1 MILILGRTA
10 SGKDTFAKFLEEQGL
25 QGVLSSTTRAKR
37 SSNDNSH
44 RFVSLETA
52 KEEMKNAVAT
62 TEIND
67 NFYYTRK
74 EDLESK
80 DYYIIDALGAKEL
93 VTSLPDIDFHVVYI
107 FCDEEHRKKQYLNR
121 CITSE
126 EEYNFRSKA
135 EDKQFTDFENNREWW
150 IENSKSLTM
159 IPNTS
164 LEDLKNFAIMYSR
177 SYNN

>member
-37 SSNDNSH
+37 SSDDNSH

-52 KEEMKNAVAT
+52 KEEMKNAVAA
-62 TEIND
+62 TEING

-107 FCDEEHRKKQYLNR
+107 FCDDEQRKNQYLSR
-121 CITSE
+121 CVTSE
-126 EEYNFRSKA
+126 EEYNFRSRS
-135 EDKQFTDFENNREWW
+135 EDKQFTNFENNRKWW
-150 IENSKSLTM
+150 IENTKSL
-159 IPNTS
+159 ILIENTG
-164 LEDLKNFAIMYSR
+164 LEDLKNFAIMYAQT
-177 SYNN
+177 YHE

>member
-37 SSNDNSH
+37 SSDDNSH

-62 TEIND
+62 TEING

-107 FCDEEHRKKQYLNR
+107 FCDDEQRKNQYLSR

-126 EEYNFRSKA
+126 EEYTFRSRA
-135 EDKQFTDFENNREWW
+135 EDAQFTDFENNRKWW
-150 IENSKSLTM
+150 IENTKSLTLM
-159 IPNTS
+159 ENTS
-164 LEDLKNFAIMYSR
+164 LEDLKSFAIMYAQT
-177 SYNN
+177 YHK

>member
-37 SSNDNSH
+37 SSDDNSH

-62 TEIND
+62 TEING

-107 FCDEEHRKKQYLNR
+107 FCDDEQRKSQYLSR

-126 EEYNFRSKA
+126 EKYNFRSRA
-135 EDKQFTDFENNREWW
+135 EDMQFTDFENNRKWW
-150 IENSKSLTM
+150 IENTKSLTL
-159 IPNTS
+159 IENTG
-164 LEDLKNFAIMYSR
+164 LEDLKSFAIMYAQT
-177 SYNN
+177 YHK

>member
-10 SGKDTFAKFLEEQGL
+10 SGKDTFTKFLEEQGL

-37 SSNDNSH
+37 SSDDNSH

-52 KEEMKNAVAT
+52 KEEMKNAVAK
-62 TEIND
+62 TEING

-74 EDLESK
+74 EDLENK

-93 VTSLPDIDFHVVYI
+93 VTSLPDIDFHIVYI

-126 EEYNFRSKA
+126 EEYNFRSRA

-150 IENSKSLTM
+150 IENAKSLTM

>member
-1 MILILGRTA
+1 MILIIGRTA

-25 QGVLSSTTRAKR
+25 QGVLSSTTRSKR
-37 SSNDNSH
+37 SSDDNSH
-44 RFVSLETA
+44 RFVSIEDA
-52 KEEMKNAVAT
+52 KDKMKNAVAK
-62 TEIND
+62 TEING

-126 EEYNFRSKA
+126 EEYDFRSRA

-150 IENSKSLTM
+150 IENAKSFTL

-177 SYNN
+177 TYNN

>member
-37 SSNDNSH
+37 SSDDNSH

-62 TEIND
+62 TEING

-107 FCDEEHRKKQYLNR
+107 FCDDEQRKKQYLSR

-126 EEYNFRSKA
+126 EEYDFRSRA
-135 EDKQFTDFENNREWW
+135 EDKQFTDFENNRKWW
-150 IENSKSLTM
+150 IENTKSLTLM
-159 IPNTS
+159 ENTG
-164 LEDLKNFAIMYSR
+164 LEDLKNFAVMYAQT
-177 SYNN
+177 YHT

>member
-37 SSNDNSH
+37 SRDDNSH

-52 KEEMKNAVAT
+52 KEEMKNTVAT
-62 TEIND
+62 TEING

-80 DYYIIDALGAKEL
+80 DFYIIDALGAKEL
-93 VTSLPDIDFHVVYI
+93 VSSLPDIDFHIVYI
-107 FCDEEHRKKQYLNR
+107 FCDDEQRKNQYLRR

-126 EEYNFRSKA
+126 EEYNFRSRS

-150 IENSKSLTM
+150 IENSKSFTL

-164 LEDLKNFAIMYSR
+164 LEDLKNFAIMYS
-177 SYNN
+177 YTHNN

>member
-25 QGVLSSTTRAKR
+25 RGVLSSTTRDKR
-37 SSNDNSH
+37 SRDDNSH

-62 TEIND
+62 TEING

-80 DYYIIDALGAKEL
+80 DFYIIDALGAKEL
-93 VTSLPDIDFHVVYI
+93 VSSLPDIDFHIVYI
-107 FCDEEHRKKQYLNR
+107 FCDDEQRKNQYLRR

-126 EEYNFRSKA
+126 EEYSFRSRS
-135 EDKQFTDFENNREWW
+135 EDKQFTDFENNRERW
-150 IENSKSLTM
+150 IKNSKSFTL

-164 LEDLKNFAIMYSR
+164 LEDLKNFAIMYLHAH
-177 SYNN
+177 NN